1 MLNKRRC
8 RGSVYKTL
16 LFILNR
22 RTSVYTKQK
31 EMHGLE
37 DELHG
42 TKPTL
47 GGQQTTLG
55 GQSLAAALVQDGN
68 AVTGGGQ
75 FRYCF
80 PLQI

>member
-1 MLNKRRC
+1 
-8 RGSVYKTL
+8 
-16 LFILNR
+16 
-22 RTSVYTKQK
+22 
-31 EMHGLE
+31 MHGLE
-37 DELHG
+37 EELHG